1 MTAENPRVLI
11 AEADPIAR
19 AFLAENLAADH
30 YQPVCATDSAA
41 ALELLA
47 GPLDALLVDVNGDT
61 LAIVDLVR
69 AETLSGIDPQLP
81 ILVLTSRTD
90 GLHRTRLLER
100 GADDVLAKPFSYP
113 ELRARLG
120 ALLRRAHARRAP
132 RVLRA
137 GSLRV
142 DVRSRRAWVGEVEI
156 EGLRGKEYQ
165 LLLALVAEPER
176 VFTRQELLG
185 SVWGLGSYARTR
197 TLDST
202 AARLRARLQ
211 IGEQRFVRNVWSVGY
226 RLIDGHPRPV
236 QQ

>member
-11 AEADPIAR
+11 AESADPIAR

-113 ELRARLG
+113 ELPPRPARGAAAPRTRPPRTARA
-120 ALLRRAHARRAP
+120 ARRLVTGRCP
-132 RVLRA
+132 LPPCL
-137 GSLRV
+137 G
-142 DVRSRRAWVGEVEI
+142 RRGRDR
-156 EGLRGKEYQ
+156 GLRGKEYQ

-202 AARLRARLQ
+202 AVRLRARLQ
-211 IGEQRFVRNVWSVGY
+211 IGEQRFVRNV
-226 RLIDGHPRPV
+226 
-236 QQ
+236 